1 MSEPCERDFGSVK
14 DSLIQR
20 TMSDGVTSL
29 KAPASHSR
37 DEKATRSNQALPGKL
52 LLIACTIVWPAR
64 PIPPLLFYYAE
75 VYGRGGR
82 V

>member
-1 MSEPCERDFGSVK
+1 MINGYILETTRSMSEPCERDFGSVQ

-52 LLIACTIVWPAR
+52 LLIYSMHYSLAS
-64 PIPPLLFYYAE
+64 
-75 VYGRGGR
+75 
-82 V
+82 